1 MKNNDQIVEMIATL
15 SKRRDE
21 HFRLAEIAD
30 TSSGESHLID
40 LAESDIDWIEAL
52 EWVLSES

>member
-1 MKNNDQIVEMIATL
+1 MKTIEEIKKLIEELKV
-15 SKRRDE
+15 RRDE
-21 HFRLAEIAD
+21 HFELAEIAD

>member
-1 MKNNDQIVEMIATL
+1 MKTVKEIKNLISELQ
-15 SKRRDE
+15 KRRYE
-21 HFRLAEIAD
+21 HFQLAEEAD
-30 TSSGESHLID
+30 TSAGESHLID